1 MTVATLRPPVEQGK
15 LHPDPERL
23 ALHAAGQLR
32 PVERVV
38 IEAHLSFCASCV
50 DQMRA
55 LLGPGGRWLEEMAG
69 GALPE
74 GAWEKLERRLDE
86 GPIDPRPAEFPE
98 SGIRGA
104 LLPAAAL
111 AELPDPRPKIE
122 WQTVPTTRA
131 RYARLARDQEADIDL
146 VLIGLDGG
154 HRFPSHVHLG
164 NEEVVVLTGAY
175 RDEYT
180 HLGPG
185 NYYHY
190 APGTEHSTAIEPGEP
205 CWTVGLLEHGIRFR
219 GVLGVLQWIADPVLR
234 ARWRRYRSE
243 SRSHG

>member
-1 MTVATLRPPVEQGK
+1 MTVSTQRPLAAAN
-15 LHPDPERL
+15 LHPDAERL
-23 ALHAAGQLR
+23 AQHAAGQLR
-32 PVERVV
+32 PVERVIV
-38 IEAHLSFCASCV
+38 EAHLAYCTSCL
-50 DQMRA
+50 DQLRA
-55 LLGPGGRWLEEMAG
+55 LLGPGGRWLEEVAG
-69 GALPE
+69 APLPE
-74 GAWEKLERRLDE
+74 GAWEKLERKLDE
-86 GPIDPRPAEFPE
+86 PPIDPRPAQFPE
-98 SGIRGA
+98 AGVRGA

-111 AELPDPRPKIE
+111 AELPDPRPRLE

-131 RYARLARDQEADIDL
+131 RYARLAFDSEADIDL

-175 RDEYT
+175 RDQFT

-185 NYYHY
+185 NYFHY
-190 APGTEHSTAIEPGEP
+190 PPGSEHATAIDPGEP

-234 ARWRRYRSE
+234 ARWRRFRSE
-243 SRSHG
+243 SRSSG